1 MADRPGALDRHQP
14 TPGPHGRRQRRLRPP
29 GRCRPAGAWCRAGDV
44 VGRALLQGGAG
55 CSGPARWRGRLAR
68 GRGHGHLLP
77 RVRPGQRATPSPDRE
92 GRRLCPIRLERA
104 WGVPF
109 WLLVVVPGP
118 RRERGVRAALSGHGL
133 ALATTTQPH
142 AGRPDGAV
150 WAPLDAEGVRLRLAE
165 LAGWRDVPVLPEPTS
180 RPPMPG
186 DGPAHG
192 GDLQSGADRDP
203 MDGLEPKERAAVR
216 CVIYMRVSTRRLTG
230 AFERYATGEWT
241 LQRLAGEL
249 AHQGLTNRGQ
259 RGKPAAPITWQ
270 GLAKI
275 LANPVHIGV
284 VEWNGVQYP
293 GTHEPLVTPEVFR
306 RVQELLAARAAGG
319 RVSAST
325 PTTSRDCCT
334 AGCAAG
340 AARFSTRRAATFTS
354 SAWARRT
361 IPKAPAGSPTWPP
374 TTSKP
379 KSKTSTGASSS
390 PSSGPSDCGRR
401 CPPRSKSAGPPT
413 SPSASCSP
421 LASPRPRVR
430 VSDASCSTP
439 TTARPSTCPP

>member
-1 MADRPGALDRHQP
+1 M
-14 TPGPHGRRQRRLRPP
+14 
-29 GRCRPAGAWCRAGDV
+29 
-44 VGRALLQGGAG
+44 
-55 CSGPARWRGRLAR
+55 
-68 GRGHGHLLP
+68 
-77 RVRPGQRATPSPDRE
+77 
-92 GRRLCPIRLERA
+92 
-104 WGVPF
+104 PF

-284 VEWNGVQYP
+284 VEWNGVQCP

>member
-1 MADRPGALDRHQP
+1 
-14 TPGPHGRRQRRLRPP
+14 
-29 GRCRPAGAWCRAGDV
+29 
-44 VGRALLQGGAG
+44 
-55 CSGPARWRGRLAR
+55 
-68 GRGHGHLLP
+68 
-77 RVRPGQRATPSPDRE
+77 
-92 GRRLCPIRLERA
+92 
-104 WGVPF
+104 
-109 WLLVVVPGP
+109 
-118 RRERGVRAALSGHGL
+118 
-133 ALATTTQPH
+133 
-142 AGRPDGAV
+142 
-150 WAPLDAEGVRLRLAE
+150 
-165 LAGWRDVPVLPEPTS
+165 
-180 RPPMPG
+180 
-186 DGPAHG
+186 
-192 GDLQSGADRDP
+192 
-203 MDGLEPKERAAVR
+203 VR